1 MLKLDEVTN
10 PLRENERMMRNEN
23 SDNKGHAV
31 VMQEFKYI
39 NEGSLME
46 IRWTERKIK
55 ILLFSNETWVTCNVT
70 MVGKRSHANNVHKN
84 KNGPKKNWVMIRFD
98 DNSLTNVVRN
108 FEDEGMYLTTTKEV
122 TKSKWAINF
131 GYFKS

>member
-1 MLKLDEVTN
+1 
-10 PLRENERMMRNEN
+10 MMRNEN

-55 ILLFSNETWVTCNVT
+55 ILLFSNET
-70 MVGKRSHANNVHKN
+70 
-84 KNGPKKNWVMIRFD
+84 
-98 DNSLTNVVRN
+98 
-108 FEDEGMYLTTTKEV
+108 
-122 TKSKWAINF
+122 
-131 GYFKS
+131 

>member
-1 MLKLDEVTN
+1 MIMLKLDEVTN

-31 VMQEFKYI
+31 IMQEFKYI

-55 ILLFSNETWVTCNVT
+55 ILLFSNE
-70 MVGKRSHANNVHKN
+70 
-84 KNGPKKNWVMIRFD
+84 I
-98 DNSLTNVVRN
+98 
-108 FEDEGMYLTTTKEV
+108 
-122 TKSKWAINF
+122 
-131 GYFKS
+131 